1 MNQQQ
6 TLGQEMRKY
15 VRQS

>member
-6 TLGQEMRKY
+6 GQEMRKY